1 MPSPVP
7 TIFLSLSVIF
17 LAAAMRDALRSDGKL
32 TPKLATWLRMAI
44 IFAAVPAALSILNSL
59 MK

>member
-1 MPSPVP
+1 VIPVAQL
-7 TIFLSLSVIF
+7 FLSVSVIF
-17 LAAAMRDALRSDGKL
+17 VAAAVRDDLRSDGKL
-32 TPKLATWLRMAI
+32 TPKLATWLRIAI